1 MRDANHTTS
10 SRPARGALAHVALGA
25 ALAAL
30 VVTLLDGGFPEGG
43 ILVRRAEAGPPAP
56 SALNMQQ
63 NRDAT
68 DQIDAL
74 DPGRQ
79 RLEMMSELRAL
90 REEVRDLRTLMT
102 SGRMK
107 TEVTNLDRIR
117 LEIDYARLRDAIRAE
132 K

>member
-1 MRDANHTTS
+1 MRDGTTPPTTTS
-10 SRPARGALAHVALGA
+10 PRSARSVAASVAFGAAGALLVAA
-25 ALAAL
+25 
-30 VVTLLDGGFPEGG
+30 LLDGGFSA
-43 ILVRRAEAGPPAP
+43 RRADAGPPPP

-63 NRDAT
+63 NRDA
-68 DQIDAL
+68 DEQIQAL

-79 RLEMMSELRAL
+79 RLETIAEIRAL
-90 REEVRDLRTLMT
+90 RDEVRELRTLLT

-117 LEIDYARLRDAIRAE
+117 LEIDYARLRDAIRSE